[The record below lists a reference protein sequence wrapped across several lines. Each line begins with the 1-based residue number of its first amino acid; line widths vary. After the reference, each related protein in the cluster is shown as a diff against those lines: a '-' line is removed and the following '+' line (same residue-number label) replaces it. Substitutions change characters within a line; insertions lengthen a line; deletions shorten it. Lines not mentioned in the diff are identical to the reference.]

1 MVCRNCSAS
10 CSPLAPPSAISI
22 GHAGCSGNWA
32 SPTAPS
38 HVTGSCCCP
47 GNAYPPITTG
57 VWRCCCSGGS
67 SKPAEPSVEK
77 LEKLR
82 NYFLSESKR
91 DRKIV
96 PWEVSC
102 SRGEEMMN
110 TADRPTCLQAN
121 FQSLQTIVKNVL
133 TGRRFS
139 WQEILTI
146 VNPNCSLLFAKYF
159 SLD

>member
-38 HVTGSCCCP
+38 HITGSCCCP

-82 NYFLSESKR
+82 NYFLSES
-91 DRKIV
+91 
-96 PWEVSC
+96 E
-102 SRGEEMMN
+102 GETEGW
-110 TADRPTCLQAN
+110 CLGKSPAA
-121 FQSLQTIVKNVL
+121 
-133 TGRRFS
+133 GRRKWWTQLIGLPVSGPMFS
-139 WQEILTI
+139 PCRQSWRISWLAEDSAGRKHWQ
-146 VNPNCSLLFAKYF
+146 
-159 SLD
+159 